1 MKIKVKSIEP
11 IPVWALSSIINGDDM
26 GLEDEDIRLIQEWFE
41 TTGFDDIALP
51 KDCNY
56 HEYFTHYPAFGKP
69 CDCVDCE
76 CLIFE

>member
-11 IPVWALSSIINGDDM
+11 IPTWALSSIINGDDS
-26 GLEDEDIRLIQEWFE
+26 GLENEDIRLIQEWFNS
-41 TTGFDDIALP
+41 TGFDDIALP

-56 HEYFTHYPAFGKP
+56 CEYFTHNPAFGKP
-69 CDCVDCE
+69 CEVVDCE

>member
-11 IPVWALSSIINGDDM
+11 IPTWALASIINADDS
-26 GLEDEDIRLIQEWFE
+26 GLENEDIRLIQEWFAS
-41 TTGFDDIALP
+41 TGFDYVVLP

-56 HEYFTHYPAFGKP
+56 HEYFTHCPAFGKP
-69 CDCVDCE
+69 CDVVDCE